1 MGDRC
6 LCLTLDNRELT
17 VISGEEFACQA
28 RDSGSS
34 PDPLLRMKWQP
45 TPVFLPGESHGQ
57 KSLVDYSP
65 WGRKESDT
73 AEVTWHACMLS
84 DRICASTL
92 LADGETKAWRWKGL
106 AQSHVG
112 Q

>member
-1 MGDRC
+1 MRVRSLG
-6 LCLTLDNRELT
+6 
-17 VISGEEFACQA
+17 GE
-28 RDSGSS
+28 
-34 PDPLLRMKWQP
+34 DPLEEGMA
-45 TPVFLPGESHGQ
+45 THSIFLPGESHGQ

-65 WGRKESDT
+65 WGRKESDM

>member
-1 MGDRC
+1 MRVRSLG
-6 LCLTLDNRELT
+6 
-17 VISGEEFACQA
+17 GE
-28 RDSGSS
+28 
-34 PDPLLRMKWQP
+34 DPLEEGMA
-45 TPVFLPGESHGQ
+45 THSIFLPGESHGQ

-65 WGRKESDT
+65 WCRKESDT

-92 LADGETKAWRWKGL
+92 LADGETKAWRWEGL

>member
-1 MGDRC
+1 MRVRSLG
-6 LCLTLDNRELT
+6 
-17 VISGEEFACQA
+17 GE
-28 RDSGSS
+28 
-34 PDPLLRMKWQP
+34 DPLEEGMA
-45 TPVFLPGESHGQ
+45 THSIFLPGESHGQ

>member
-1 MGDRC
+1 MRVRSLG
-6 LCLTLDNRELT
+6 
-17 VISGEEFACQA
+17 GE
-28 RDSGSS
+28 
-34 PDPLLRMKWQP
+34 DPLEEGMA
-45 TPVFLPGESHGQ
+45 THSIFLPGESHGQ

-92 LADGETKAWRWKGL
+92 LADGETKAWRWEGL

>member
-1 MGDRC
+1 MRVRSLG
-6 LCLTLDNRELT
+6 
-17 VISGEEFACQA
+17 GE
-28 RDSGSS
+28 
-34 PDPLLRMKWQP
+34 DPLEEGMA
-45 TPVFLPGESHGQ
+45 THSIFLPGESHGQ

-65 WGRKESDT
+65 WGRKESDM

-92 LADGETKAWRWKGL
+92 LADGETKAWRWEGL

>member
-1 MGDRC
+1 MRVRSLG
-6 LCLTLDNRELT
+6 
-17 VISGEEFACQA
+17 GE
-28 RDSGSS
+28 
-34 PDPLLRMKWQP
+34 DPLEEGMA
-45 TPVFLPGESHGQ
+45 THSIFLPGESHGQ
-57 KSLVDYSP
+57 KSRVDYSP

-92 LADGETKAWRWKGL
+92 LADGETKAWRWEGL